1 NVGVVADI
9 SASVDWLKENG
20 SKKVGMVGYC
30 MGSALTIACSAR
42 RGMRAIVFRRLNDEF
57 DKCDICYGTKVKEV
71 YDEAKSLSELMDILI
86 AFG

>member
-1 NVGVVADI
+1 MSTYNSLFTNVGVVADI

-42 RGMRAIVFRRLNDEF
+42 FCFHPFLTL
-57 DKCDICYGTKVKEV
+57 K
-71 YDEAKSLSELMDILI
+71 LMW
-86 AFG
+86 AF